1 MHSSFFFSP
10 LKIKIFEILL
20 PDNVIIESWLWPSF
34 FHITKSHF
42 LTQYTHFTCKP
53 IVKNVTASATGIK
66 PTSPLQSDNPEQHIF
81 QQKWGRWRDQALKS
95 LPPLIRAH
103 TQWMICSDPVVLKV
117 GSANHLWAVHI
128 MGVLRLTVTIY
139 QQSDVYRLNISSKMA
154 LTF

>member
-103 TQWMICSDPVVLKV
+103 TQWMICSDPGGLRTTCGPYTSCWVFWGWQSPYISKV
-117 GSANHLWAVHI
+117 MFIAL
-128 MGVLRLTVTIY
+128 
-139 QQSDVYRLNISSKMA
+139 ISHQKWH
-154 LTF
+154 